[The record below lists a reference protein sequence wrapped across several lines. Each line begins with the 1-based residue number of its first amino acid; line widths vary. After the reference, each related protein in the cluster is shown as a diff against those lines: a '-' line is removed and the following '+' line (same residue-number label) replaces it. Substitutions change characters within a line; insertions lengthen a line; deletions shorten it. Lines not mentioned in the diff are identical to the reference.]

1 MTVTTHRFIVGLAL
15 TATLC
20 VAAGC
25 KGSSSTVSSGGTPS
39 SSQSASSSSSSSA
52 STSAPASGSEVAASS
67 AASSGSAGK
76 SHPCSLVTA
85 ADARTALGVAA
96 PATITDKDDGLFTD
110 CVYTSADGRHSL
122 SIQILDDTDNKADFD
137 KNVNKLTPVP
147 GVGDGALFSSDMD
160 SMSVLK
166 GNVLINLL
174 LSDESGDTTPA
185 QVKAALTVVAKVA
198 VSRL

>member
-15 TATLC
+15 AATLC

-25 KGSSSTVSSGGTPS
+25 KGSTSTVSSGGTVSTNHAATGPS
-39 SSQSASSSSSSSA
+39 SG
-52 STSAPASGSEVAASS
+52 STSAPATRSELAAASS
-67 AASSGSAGK
+67 PTSGSAGK

-85 ADARTALGVAA
+85 ADAHTALGVAA
-96 PATITDKDDGLFTD
+96 PATTTNKDDGLYTD

-122 SIQILDDTDNKADFD
+122 SIQILDDTDDKADFD
-137 KNVNKLTPVP
+137 KNVNNLTPVP

-160 SMSVLK
+160 LMSVLK
-166 GNVLINLL
+166 GDVLINLL

-185 QVKAALTVVAKVA
+185 QVEAALTVVAKAA